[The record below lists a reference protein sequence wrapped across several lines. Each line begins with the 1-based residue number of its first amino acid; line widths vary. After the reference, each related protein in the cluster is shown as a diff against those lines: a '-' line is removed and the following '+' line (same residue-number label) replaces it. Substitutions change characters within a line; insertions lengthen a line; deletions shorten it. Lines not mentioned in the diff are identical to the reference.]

1 MQNSTFETGLRWI
14 KHWSLGIT
22 IRRSLV
28 VVWSLLFSGIL
39 CLLKPIQMPRQA
51 KHFQVL
57 LLIEILPVFP
67 LVEKS
72 WIWDKERLIRE
83 LWILKMFLCQ
93 KRYPCMLCALTILLI
108 LKCSFLVH
116 HDIVDTID
124 TIRICTEKRP
134 CRFIVKSL
142 NQKIV
147 TGGDKL
153 GHPFYNWLTM
163 HPNEFKKGA

>member
-1 MQNSTFETGLRWI
+1 
-14 KHWSLGIT
+14 
-22 IRRSLV
+22 
-28 VVWSLLFSGIL
+28 
-39 CLLKPIQMPRQA
+39 MPRQA

-108 LKCSFLVH
+108 SKCSFLVH

-163 HPNEFKKGA
+163 HPNEYKKGVLPQWGGTLTVGNFSLPVNDIWFENIKREILYAL